1 MFKSIVWKGLLCL
14 TLALLA
20 ACSTVPAPLSTPL
33 PTSAAKATS
42 TLLPAPTPVSFSTP
56 DYTPTPLSARPQLR
70 PDYAQALGLARQAYP
85 RIDGSTSTGP
95 LQIQIL
101 CTLYEL
107 YCPWLKRSESNATAA
122 LTPLMIM
129 ENGDW
134 HSLDRSAL
142 PITDHTGTHTAYLNL
157 INGEADLILEARLP
171 SADEVQVAREKKV
184 ELETTVIALDAF
196 VFLTHAD
203 NPLDSLSLQQIR
215 DIYSGK
221 ITNWSQVGGLDLPI
235 TPYQR
240 EENSGSQ
247 ELMEALVMHDLP
259 FVKAD
264 DLIVYTMVGPFNALN
279 DNPTKFPMG
288 DTRKAWP
295 QGDVSGIAYT
305 VYYYERNIAPR
316 YENIKVLAV
325 DGVRPTQATIADRTY
340 PLVSEV
346 YVVVRAGT
354 PADSA
359 TIRLRDWLTQ
369 QDDYGSGGRSTIEQ
383 SGYLPYQKLP

>member
-1 MFKSIVWKGLLCL
+1 MLKPIIWKSLMCL
-14 TLALLA
+14 SLALLA

-33 PTSAAKATS
+33 PTSTARPTS
-42 TLLPAPTPVSFSTP
+42 TLLPTPTPVPASTSEHI
-56 DYTPTPLSARPQLR
+56 PTPLSARPQIR
-70 PDYAQALGLARQAYP
+70 EDYAQALNLDRQAYP
-85 RIDGSTSTGP
+85 RIDGSTSTEP
-95 LQIQIL
+95 LQVQIL

-107 YCPWLKRSESNATAA
+107 YCPWLKRSESNAAA
-122 LTPLMIM
+122 ELTPLMIM

-134 HSLDRSAL
+134 HGLDRSAL
-142 PITDHTGTHTAYLNL
+142 PITDHTGTHTAHLNL

-171 SADEVQVAREKKV
+171 SADEVQVAQEKKV

-203 NPLDSLSLQQIR
+203 NPVDSLSLQQIR
-215 DIYSGK
+215 DIYSGQL
-221 ITNWSQVGGLDLPI
+221 TNWSQVGGLDLPI

-264 DLIVYTMVGPFNALN
+264 DLIAYTMAGPFNALN

-325 DGVRPTQATIADRTY
+325 EGVRPTQVTIAERTY

-359 TIRLRDWLTQ
+359 TIRLRDWLASKGEYRNDGQRTV
-369 QDDYGSGGRSTIEQ
+369 EQ
-383 SGYLPYQKLP
+383 SGYVPYQELP